1 LAELTSENYL
11 FEQLIQDILANG
23 YGVIEDF
30 IQPLQVTRLSQN
42 LQELYQDGYFKKAG
56 IGNTSNLQVISEI
69 RGDYILWLNQ
79 DTSLLCKE
87 IYFDKIDRLIS
98 YFNETCFLG
107 IKGIEAHFAL
117 FPEGTFYKRHLDSF
131 KNNDKRIFSVIFY
144 LNENWK
150 QENGGELNMYF
161 QEKNIETLVSILPIA
176 GRFLCFESHKIP
188 HEVLVANKDRLSITG
203 WLYGL

>member
-1 LAELTSENYL
+1 MAELTSENYL

>member
-1 LAELTSENYL
+1 MTKLLSENHL

-30 IQPLQVTRLSQN
+30 IAPLQVVSLSQN
-42 LQELYQDGYFKKAG
+42 LQELYQDGHFKKAG

-69 RGDYILWLNQ
+69 RGDYILWLNK

-87 IYFDKIDRLIS
+87 VYFDKIDRLIN
-98 YFNETCFLG
+98 YFNETCFMG

-131 KNNDKRIFSVIFY
+131 QEKDRRIFSVIFY
-144 LNENWK
+144 LNENWT
-150 QENGGELNMYF
+150 QVNGGELNMYL
-161 QEKNIETLVSILPIA
+161 QQKDVEITVSILPLG